1 MSRVFRRPMFRGGST
16 NMNGIMS
23 GIEDRENYAEGT
35 ASERY
40 KKVFD
45 QYSKP
50 AMDPLSKLL
59 IQGGLRGLSETRG
72 GGTLANMALAFEK
85 PTEQLMSDLQ
95 QRKNDERDMALAG
108 LGMDIKD
115 ERSREA
121 RMQAVED
128 IKTKQD
134 FEMNKLNK
142 SIQAQI
148 NLENIK
154 SQNKKITAQKEAR
167 VMLGPDAT
175 DEEINTKAAEILQ
188 QRVFGVENRFQQKA
202 KKDQLAY
209 YENSYGLTGTA
220 AEEYYEFENNRGIIE
235 EATGKPVRTF
245 IKGQRNRRGQV
256 DYTQKAKNKSD
267 GIYIDPINGNY
278 IDLRNGVPTIIDNPL
293 DNPFLD
299 KKSVSNLPG
308 IEEEVIE
315 DINEI
320 NLPGRN
326 NNPLMNIG

>member
-35 ASERY
+35 NSERY

-95 QRKNDERDMALAG
+95 QRKNAEREMALAG
-108 LGMDIKD
+108 LGMDIED

-134 FEMNKLNK
+134 FERKQLEKKLRGEENIAQLKKNKETYNAQLYETQVEKMRDNLVDAAGDRIISK
-142 SIQAQI
+142 YKGSKADDISRKTTDFIMQAP
-148 NLENIK
+148 ENIK
-154 SQNKKITAQKEAR
+154 FNLVEIDYIDMGKGKETNFVPDLSNVQK
-167 VMLGPDAT
+167 GQIFYDAT
-175 DEEINTKAAEILQ
+175 MGQ
-188 QRVFGVENRFQQKA
+188 W
-202 KKDQLAY
+202 KKRESVGNGRLDFVTLDPYNNYQSIDIDQ
-209 YENSYGLTGTA
+209 
-220 AEEYYEFENNRGIIE
+220 
-235 EATGKPVRTF
+235 
-245 IKGQRNRRGQV
+245 
-256 DYTQKAKNKSD
+256 D
-267 GIYIDPINGNY
+267 
-278 IDLRNGVPTIIDNPL
+278 
-293 DNPFLD
+293 
-299 KKSVSNLPG
+299 
-308 IEEEVIE
+308 
-315 DINEI
+315 
-320 NLPGRN
+320 
-326 NNPLMNIG
+326 

>member
-95 QRKNDERDMALAG
+95 QRKNAERDMALAG
-108 LGMDIKD
+108 LGMDIED

-121 RMQAVED
+121 ALQEVKAMQEQQLGKERIAQMKIDAD
-128 IKTKQD
+128 IELEQMKS
-134 FEMNKLNK
+134 NKLK
-142 SIQAQI
+142 SSFQKDFTPDRKYYELMKDRTNSAAELRFGQKA
-148 NLENIK
+148 NIEQK
-154 SQNKKITAQKEAR
+154 YPRGTAQF
-167 VMLGPDAT
+167 D
-175 DEEINTKAAEILQ
+175 
-188 QRVFGVENRFQQKA
+188 
-202 KKDQLAY
+202 AY
-209 YENSYGLTGTA
+209 YST
-220 AEEYYEFENNRGIIE
+220 
-235 EATGKPVRTF
+235 
-245 IKGQRNRRGQV
+245 
-256 DYTQKAKNKSD
+256 
-267 GIYIDPINGNY
+267 
-278 IDLRNGVPTIIDNPL
+278 DLL
-293 DNPFLD
+293 Q
-299 KKSVSNLPG
+299 S
-308 IEEEVIE
+308 
-315 DINEI
+315 
-320 NLPGRN
+320 
-326 NNPLMNIG
+326 NNPVAKEIRSSFERFVPYDSKKETLNYSDMIPGMYYYDPKRNVYITNVPPSDEDAEGGFYVVNPTTYEKRKLNP